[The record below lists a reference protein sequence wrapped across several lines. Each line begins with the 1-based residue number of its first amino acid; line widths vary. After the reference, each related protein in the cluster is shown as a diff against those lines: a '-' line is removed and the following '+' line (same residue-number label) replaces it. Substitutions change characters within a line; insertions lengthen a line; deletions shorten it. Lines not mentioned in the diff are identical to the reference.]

1 MKKVYNLYRRFQPLY
16 FLLISLILFSPSDL
30 LGQKSKDVNILV
42 SCVDYIGDGQLE
54 VHFGYENPSNKVVVV
69 DENGSVVIYNHGQAV
84 KAGLYVFEPG
94 VKEKAFS
101 QTFDYMDEVEW
112 SVTLPNGNVQTVTA
126 NINYNKCSDDGLPI
140 IPGYSPPEGGKEYF
154 SKIGAELTS
163 LHEAYAYDPINFS
176 GATDAIFQIQGTK
189 VLIEVV
195 ANSGLYHDML
205 SSLDSLGFE
214 QLTNNPELN
223 RVTGWVEIG
232 ELLELNFFAALEYAR
247 PVYPGVSNYSLSK
260 TGRTQSQGDFAMHSD
275 FVRLGYDID
284 GSGVKIGVLSNS
296 YNSQGTAD
304 IDVVNGDLPGPGNI
318 HENFTPVHVLKDIL
332 STPGGLSDEGR
343 AMLQIIHDI
352 APGAELAFRTG
363 YLGELD
369 MARGIR
375 ELANAGTHI
384 IVDDLSYITEP
395 FFRDG
400 VISQTIDSVV
410 SEGHTFFSSAGNFG
424 RASYE
429 ADFNSAAAPAT
440 INGTAHDFSGDGDIF
455 QSVLLPEGDYTLVL
469 QWDDNSDPS
478 MNTTT
483 TDLDL
488 FLSDD
493 AGFSLLGFNRE
504 NVGGFPIEVVPF
516 SVIGDSVQAN
526 VVIARASGNVPVHFK
541 YILFRGGS
549 QFKMLEYG
557 DGGSSTIVGHPNAAG
572 AISVGAVRFDK
583 NPTYNKD
590 EYPVPVIMS
599 FSSVGGTPVNGIVR
613 DKPDITAPNG
623 VNTTVDLGGG
633 DWKTHLPPYTVDIDP
648 DTIFPNFFGTS
659 AASPHA
665 AGVAALIMDAKLK
678 YDSVSHV
685 SPDTIRA
692 LLKST
697 AIDGDD
703 PGEDYTSGSG
713 FIQAHKAIMT
723 FANPSPYLENL
734 LLAAEG
740 GVPGVEITP
749 FSFII
754 KGDFFTDSTQV
765 LFRGEPL
772 DTGVVVVDESTIIV
786 NHEGFIGNP
795 EVQVY
800 NPIISGSGLDGGASE
815 VKQFS
820 DSVRQRVFITA
831 NNLTRKFGEV
841 LHDSMY
847 SAEFEI
853 VTVDDESFTLEEA
866 VAEGIM
872 LQEEADRLEGL
883 SYAVPAGDTS
893 DAGQYIIIPSLHPAV
908 DTVSPAEVDLSISER
923 FIVEFISGNLIIE
936 KLPLTITPLDTSLVY
951 GQMLP
956 ANGFSF
962 SYQIGDSSIV
972 VSNPDSI
979 LQLIQQEH
987 SAALTNEIALVR
999 GVALVNGI
1007 PVIRGTAL
1015 VNGVSMLRGVALVNG
1030 VEVKVEVE
1038 GSDTTVYVAGEPL
1051 VNGGTL
1057 IRGVALVND
1066 RPFVNMTQIVR
1077 GTALVNGDEVSFDD
1091 GYMTALNGVPLEN
1104 KIAAVRGVA
1113 LVNGPGVRGVALVN
1127 GVEVVVDENGLTT
1140 IGGQAVPA
1148 SGIVEINGIPVI
1160 RGTAL
1165 VNSLTI
1171 SRGVALVNGLGVVIE
1186 NGIPTGRGVALV
1198 NGLPTLRGVALVNG
1212 LPLIRGTALVNNLEV
1227 HVDDGELSQVYENG
1241 VLVNGLTLS
1250 RGIALVN
1257 GTALVNGGQLISR
1270 GTALVNGIALTDE
1283 EGNGEDLV
1291 DLENMNFMASSAAI
1305 ANGLN
1310 SLRGTALVN
1319 GLESEDGEALKVA
1332 AGTVQE
1338 DGSIVYENGFT
1349 SRGVALVNGLNYV
1362 RGTALVNGSPLNLRG
1377 TALVNGST
1385 INDSTNNGTI
1395 LVFDATELGDTT
1407 ENVGFTPIS
1416 FITGTTVGQHWI
1428 VPGTYISN
1436 NYEISY
1442 GLGTLTIN
1450 PADLTITA
1458 ANKFK
1463 TFGEAD
1469 PELTYTET
1477 GLFPD
1482 DTIIGELI
1490 REEGEDVGDYAIVQ
1504 GSLSAGDNYT
1514 VHYDSAVMTI
1524 NPASMT
1530 ISITAEN
1537 KTYDG
1542 TRTAMVALSDDRLSG
1557 TELDITY
1564 STAFFDDKHVGEMK
1578 EVTVLGISLAGADAG
1593 NYVANTEAYATADIR
1608 ADSINVTAVTDSKT
1622 YDGTTSSDGEPV
1634 VDALRQGDEVSL
1646 APVQVFDTR
1655 HFGSEKVLSAS
1666 GLVINDG
1673 NEGNNYVVSY
1683 VNDSTGIIDQLAIN
1697 VTAVTDSKTY
1707 DGTTSSDGEPLVDAL
1722 KDGDEVSLAPV
1733 QVFDN
1738 KNSGSGK
1745 TLVASGLEISDGN
1758 NGNNYAVTYVDDA
1771 TGNIDQLAINVTAL
1785 TDSKPYDGTTSSDVE
1800 PLVDALMYGDE
1811 VSLAPLQ
1818 VFDNKN
1824 AGSGKSLLA
1833 SGLVINDGNGGSN
1846 YAVSYVPD
1854 ETGQINALA
1863 INVTAVSDSKV
1874 YDGSTA
1880 SAGVPLVDPLI
1891 SGDVVSTLPVQLFD
1905 NRNVGSG
1912 HTLTP
1917 GGLLISDG
1925 NGGANY
1931 SVNYVPVSSGEITP
1945 LPINVTAVTDT
1956 KVYDGFTTSWGVPLV
1971 DPLMD
1976 GDYAS
1981 SVPVQLFD
1989 NKNAG
1994 TGKTLSASGLV
2005 IDDGNGG
2012 SNYSIS
2018 YVDNSTGV
2026 ITPKPLTV
2034 TPIDPFLYI
2043 NEGDPLPL
2051 FAFSYLGWISGDA
2064 GNEGYTVLR
2073 DSDGAVYDQ
2082 GSYESAGTYT
2092 VTPLLSNSNYSLT
2105 AEIGVL
2111 HVNPYGPSTRA
2122 IKPVLNCIEEISPGY
2137 YIANFEYKNENDVA
2151 VYIPA
2156 GEDNLLTGTG
2166 IDWEASQAIPE
2177 WFEPG
2182 GGSFYIFFDG
2192 TELSYIVNSR
2202 DGDQKVSN
2210 AANANS
2216 SSTKCKKNTKSAS
2229 VSGAVVEEEE
2239 LGADY
2244 LNVYPNP
2251 VVDKVYV
2258 TMKGIEDYKLIQLYD
2273 FTGRSHAITSV
2284 DKRIDKLEID
2294 MADLASGNY
2303 FIRIVMEDSSRVV
2316 QIIKK

>member
-1 MKKVYNLYRRFQPLY
+1 MKSKRIMKKIYNLYRRFQPLY
-16 FLLISLILFSPSDL
+16 LLFISLSLIFPHDL
-30 LGQKSKDVNILV
+30 LGQNNNGKGNKKEISIIA
-42 SCVDYIGDGQLE
+42 SCVEYIGDGLLE
-54 VHFGYENPSNKVVVV
+54 VHFGYENPSNKVIVV
-69 DENGSVVIYNHGQAV
+69 DENGSVVTYNHGQAI

-101 QTFDYMDEVEW
+101 QSFEATSDVEW
-112 SVTLPNGNVQTVTA
+112 SVTLPNGNVKTVTA
-126 NINYNKCSDDGLPI
+126 NINYNKCSDEGLPI
-140 IPGYSPPEGGKEYF
+140 IPGYSPPEGGKQYL

-163 LHEAYAYDPINFS
+163 LYNAYAYDPVSFA
-176 GATDAIFQIQGTK
+176 GATDAIFQIDGSK
-189 VLIEVV
+189 VLIETV
-195 ANSGLYHDML
+195 ANSGQYNDML
-205 SSLDSLGFE
+205 SSLNSLGFD
-214 QLTNNPELN
+214 LVSNNPGLN
-223 RVTGWVEIG
+223 RATGWVEIG
-232 ELLELNFFAALEYAR
+232 ELLELNLIAALKYAR
-247 PVYPGVSNYSLSK
+247 PVYPGVGNYSLSK

-275 FVRLGYDID
+275 FARLGYEID

-304 IDVVNGDLPGPGNI
+304 VDVGNGDLPGPGNI

-363 YLGELD
+363 YLGEQD

-375 ELANAGTHI
+375 ELADAGTHI

-429 ADFNSAAAPAT
+429 ADFISADAPAT

-493 AGFSLLGFNRE
+493 VGFSLLGFNRE

-526 VVIARASGNVPVHFK
+526 VVIARASGDVPVHFK

-557 DGGSSTIVGHPNAAG
+557 GGGASTIVGHPNAAG

-692 LLKST
+692 ILKST
-697 AIDGDD
+697 AIDGDA
-703 PGEDYTSGSG
+703 PGEDHVSGAG

-754 KGDFFTDSTQV
+754 KGDFFTDSSQV

-772 DTGVVVVDESTIIV
+772 DTGVVVVDESTIVV

-795 EVQVY
+795 EIQVF
-800 NPIISGSGLDGGASE
+800 NPVISGSGLDGGSSE

-820 DSVRQRVFITA
+820 DSVKQRVFITA
-831 NNLTRKFGEV
+831 NNLSRKFGEV
-841 LHDSMY
+841 LNDSMY
-847 SAEFEI
+847 SADFEV
-853 VTVDDESFTLEEA
+853 VTVDDESYTLEEA

-872 LQEEADRLEGL
+872 LHEEADRLEGL

-893 DAGQYIIIPSLHPAV
+893 DAGQYIIIPSLYPEA
-908 DTVSPAEVDLSISER
+908 DTVNPAEVDLSLSER
-923 FIVEFISGNLIIE
+923 FIVEFVSGNLIVE
-936 KLPLTITPLDTSLVY
+936 KLALTITPMDTSLVY
-951 GQMLP
+951 GEMLP
-956 ANGFSF
+956 ANGFNF

-972 VSNPDSI
+972 VSKPDSI

-1007 PVIRGTAL
+1007 PVIRGSAL
-1015 VNGVSMLRGVALVNG
+1015 VNGVTMLRGVALVNG
-1030 VEVKVEVE
+1030 VEVKVEVS

-1066 RPFVNMTQIVR
+1066 RPFVNMTQILR
-1077 GTALVNGDEVSFDD
+1077 GTALVNGDEVTFDD
-1091 GYMTALNGVPLEN
+1091 GYMTALNNVPLEN

-1113 LVNGPGVRGVALVN
+1113 LVNGLGVRGLALVN
-1127 GVEVVVDENGLTT
+1127 GVEVLVDENGVTT
-1140 IGGQAVPA
+1140 IDGQTVP
-1148 SGIVEINGIPVI
+1148 STGIVEINGIPVL

-1165 VNSLTI
+1165 VNSSLI
-1171 SRGVALVNGLGVVIE
+1171 SRGVALVNDVGVVIE
-1186 NGIPTGRGVALV
+1186 NGLPTGRGVALV
-1198 NGLPTLRGVALVNG
+1198 NGLPTHRGIALVNG
-1212 LPLIRGTALVNNLEV
+1212 LPLIRGTALVNSLEV
-1227 HVDDGELSQVYENG
+1227 NVVDGEVSTVFENG
-1241 VLVNGLTLS
+1241 TPVVNGLTMS

-1283 EGNGEDLV
+1283 EGDGEDLV
-1291 DLENMNFMASSAAI
+1291 NLANMNFMASSAAL

-1332 AGTVQE
+1332 AGTVQD

-1442 GLGTLTIN
+1442 GLGTLTIE

-1458 ANKFK
+1458 EDK
-1463 TFGEAD
+1463 TKTYGEAD
-1469 PELTYTET
+1469 PELTFTET

-1482 DTIIGELI
+1482 DTIIGALI
-1490 REEGEDVGDYAIVQ
+1490 REEGEDVGDYAILQ

-1514 VHYDSAVMTI
+1514 VHYDSANLAIGQRTMVI
-1524 NPASMT
+1524 G
-1530 ISITAEN
+1530 ISAAD

-1542 TRTAMVALSDDRLSG
+1542 TDTVATSALIVSGLVEGDSVIVSSVYGTFETKDVGVDKAVTANVSKSG
-1557 TELDITY
+1557 P
-1564 STAFFDDKHVGEMK
+1564 
-1578 EVTVLGISLAGADAG
+1578 DAG
-1593 NYVANTEAYATADIR
+1593 NYLANESAGTTATVSVRELEIG
-1608 ADSINVTAVTDSKT
+1608 ITAVDKD
-1622 YDGTTSSDGEPV
+1622 YDGSRTATTSAYV
-1634 VDALRQGDEVSL
+1634 
-1646 APVQVFDTR
+1646 
-1655 HFGSEKVLSAS
+1655 AS
-1666 GLVINDG
+1666 GLVDGDAVTATAATGLFDSKHVGIDKVVSADVSATGDDAHNYIANSDTVTTASINAIDLVIGITATDKAYDG
-1673 NEGNNYVVSY
+1673 YRTATTSAYVVSGL
-1683 VNDSTGIIDQLAIN
+1683 VADDAVTVSSSNGQFDTKQVGTN
-1697 VTAVTDSKTY
+1697 KTVTASVSATGDDAGNYNVNTLAE
-1707 DGTTSSDGEPLVDAL
+1707 TT
-1722 KDGDEVSLAPV
+1722 
-1733 QVFDN
+1733 
-1738 KNSGSGK
+1738 
-1745 TLVASGLEISDGN
+1745 ASISTINLLIGISAEDKIY
-1758 NGNNYAVTYVDDA
+1758 NGNTDA
-1771 TGNIDQLAINVTAL
+1771 TTRAF
-1785 TDSKPYDGTTSSDVE
+1785 VE
-1800 PLVDALMYGDE
+1800 
-1811 VSLAPLQ
+1811 
-1818 VFDNKN
+1818 
-1824 AGSGKSLLA
+1824 
-1833 SGLVINDGNGGSN
+1833 SGLVEGDDVSPQSSGG
-1846 YAVSYVPD
+1846 YF
-1854 ETGQINALA
+1854 
-1863 INVTAVSDSKV
+1863 
-1874 YDGSTA
+1874 STA
-1880 SAGVPLVDPLI
+1880 
-1891 SGDVVSTLPVQLFD
+1891 
-1905 NRNVGSG
+1905 
-1912 HTLTP
+1912 
-1917 GGLLISDG
+1917 
-1925 NGGANY
+1925 
-1931 SVNYVPVSSGEITP
+1931 
-1945 LPINVTAVTDT
+1945 
-1956 KVYDGFTTSWGVPLV
+1956 
-1971 DPLMD
+1971 
-1976 GDYAS
+1976 
-1981 SVPVQLFD
+1981 
-1989 NKNAG
+1989 NAG
-1994 TGKTLSASGLV
+1994 TGLV
-2005 IDDGNGG
+2005 VTANV
-2012 SNYSIS
+2012 NA
-2018 YVDNSTGV
+2018 TG
-2026 ITPKPLTV
+2026 
-2034 TPIDPFLYI
+2034 
-2043 NEGDPLPL
+2043 
-2051 FAFSYLGWISGDA
+2051 GDA
-2064 GNEGYTVLR
+2064 GN
-2073 DSDGAVYDQ
+2073 
-2082 GSYESAGTYT
+2082 
-2092 VTPLLSNSNYSLT
+2092 
-2105 AEIGVL
+2105 
-2111 HVNPYGPSTRA
+2111 
-2122 IKPVLNCIEEISPGY
+2122 
-2137 YIANFEYKNENDVA
+2137 
-2151 VYIPA
+2151 
-2156 GEDNLLTGTG
+2156 
-2166 IDWEASQAIPE
+2166 
-2177 WFEPG
+2177 
-2182 GGSFYIFFDG
+2182 
-2192 TELSYIVNSR
+2192 YIVNSTAMTMADIFKKEVYVTPLEDEFAIAMKDPLPDPAFDY
-2202 DGDQKVSN
+2202 DGWIAGDEENFDYTAFRESDGIAYDIESKKSYGHYTLTPVASS
-2210 AANANS
+2210 ANYS
-2216 SSTKCKKNTKSAS
+2216 FIIETGLLYVRKHSDVGHDDDEHDHHSKSAA
-2229 VSGAVVEEEE
+2229 VSGAAVEVEE
-2239 LGADY
+2239 LDADF
-2244 LNVYPNP
+2244 LNAYPNP
-2251 VVDKVYV
+2251 VIDKVHII
-2258 TMKGIEDYKLIQLYD
+2258 MKDIQDYKVIQLYD
-2273 FTGRSHAITSV
+2273 LSGKSHPLTSI
-2284 DKRIDKLEID
+2284 DKRTDKLEID
-2294 MADLASGNY
+2294 MAGLSSGHY
-2303 FIRIVMEDSSRVV
+2303 VIRIIMEDRARVV
-2316 QIIKK
+2316 QVIKK